1 MCLTAVEVAECD
13 VVACLTAVVG
23 VEGAEL
29 TPSLASSL
37 SSCSFRCFTASTGPR
52 DDLLKRCIA
61 CDRQAASWGETMH
74 CVTGGRDKAELM
86 HSSIL
91 QREA

>member
-37 SSCSFRCFTASTGPR
+37 SSCSFRCFTASTGPL

-61 CDRQAASWGETMH
+61 CGSQPVEGETMH
-74 CVTGGRDKAELM
+74 CVTRGPDKAELM
-86 HSSIL
+86 LSSIL